1 MERNTAL
8 FAKEKLRQNK
18 LENEVD
24 IEKLTEFKNQ
34 FNNMDSIDIERW
46 VDRQIIFKQSRL
58 VGIENEMYVINKALE
73 K

>member
-8 FAKEKLRQNK
+8 KARQMLDEEIIRVNM
-18 LENEVD
+18 D
-24 IEKLTEFKNQ
+24 IEQYDLFMQQ
-34 FNNMDSIDIERW
+34 FNNMNSDDIEQW
-46 VDRQIIFKQSRL
+46 VARQIIFKQSRL